1 MSASEPRRLLVVGA
15 SSGIGRATVEAATDA
30 GWQVAAAARR
40 KALLD
45 ELAEE
50 TGATPVVADVTDE
63 TACRVLVEKAVEA
76 LGGLDALVYGAGVV
90 PLRDLDQADTATWL
104 DALTTNVVGAALVTA
119 AALGHLELE
128 GRVVYLSSDSVDRPL
143 PGLVS
148 YAASKAALEAL
159 GRGWSIEHPDVR
171 CTVVKVGPTLTGMA
185 DGWDPDDAA
194 RHFERWY
201 VEGYIDQ
208 QAPAQEAPVVAK
220 AIVTLLGD
228 PDPPATVSVVD
239 GQTS

>member
-1 MSASEPRRLLVVGA
+1 MTAAQRLLVVGA
-15 SSGIGRATVEAATDA
+15 SSGIGRATVEAAARA

-40 KALLD
+40 ETLLD

-50 TGATPVVADVTDE
+50 TGATPVVADVTNE
-63 TACRVLVEKAVEA
+63 GACPTLVEKAVEA

-90 PLRDLDQADTATWL
+90 PLRDLDQADTTTWL
-104 DALTTNVVGAALVTA
+104 DALTTNVVGASLVTA
-119 AALGHLELE
+119 AALGHLEPD
-128 GRVVYLSSDSVDRPL
+128 GQVVYLSSASVDHPF
-143 PGLVS
+143 PGLVP

-171 CTVVKVGPTLTGMA
+171 FTVVKVGPTLTGMA

-201 VEGYIDQ
+201 AEGYLDQ
-208 QAPAQEAPVVAK
+208 QAPAQEASVVAD
-220 AIVTLLGD
+220 AIAALLDD
-228 PDPPATVSVVD
+228 PEPPGTVSVAD
-239 GQTS
+239 GQAF